1 MRVLDDTLYPARWRR
16 ILVLFA
22 GLALLL
28 SSLPAPAGATG
39 ATDEDAPP
47 AANGLAR
54 LGNIAYIY
62 ARRADSG
69 VWVRKTDGLWYS
81 GWSPLG
87 GATDLLPAAAG
98 QGAFINIF
106 VRGRDGG
113 LWVNRTADGRTYAG
127 WQALGG
133 QLSAAPAAAGFGTR
147 SYVFTLDPAGNVA
160 ARVSGDGQAFSAP
173 ISLGGPFAAA
183 PVATVVDGTLTL
195 FGKGMDGRLYTRVTH
210 DGTTVDSW
218 SGWQARGG
226 DVPAWP
232 LVGPSAST
240 DYPLTLDIG
249 VNFISPND
257 WETYQLP
264 AYTDLRPSLAKFSL
278 FYDGDPFRP
287 MFPASAIDEV
297 IARGAR
303 TVIFRTAET
312 HIAPADIERELH
324 APLPDTGRS
333 LLDYIADQQAKGSQ
347 VAFWIEVGNEPDLSG
362 LSPLAAR
369 ADLLHTI
376 REVAPRYRAT
386 HPNLRWL
393 ASLPTRTGLL
403 TSPDPD
409 DHGLA
414 YLDQVLADTG
424 DGLGDV
430 ASQYDALGVHIY
442 GADTLQQSFPSLHA
456 ATADYDCANSNG
468 DVNCP
473 LAVLDRVLSRT
484 DRPVFITEAGI
495 NSPLA
500 WPFKAKYYVD
510 ALYRLP
516 SQVRGFAIFTLSRD
530 PEWYA
535 GDSPRCDKPQGCTR
549 YALDVDE
556 QGTVDPG
563 FTGAAGIG
571 RCYQAVDSPATTTGE
586 PSAAGCWQPCGL
598 LTGATAPTSQP
609 APCAI
614 LSADSG
620 QSGREGAK

>member
-1 MRVLDDTLYPARWRR
+1 MRVPHKAVCSAPWRR
-16 ILVLFA
+16 LLTLCACLILTL
-22 GLALLL
+22 GN
-28 SSLPAPAGATG
+28 LPAPAGAT
-39 ATDEDAPP
+39 AAMNEDAPP
-47 AANGLAR
+47 AAGGMAR
-54 LGNIAYIY
+54 LGNMAYIY
-62 ARRADSG
+62 ARRTDSG
-69 VWVRKTDGLWYS
+69 VWVRKTDGLWYT

-98 QGAFINIF
+98 QGAFINVF
-106 VRGRDGG
+106 VRGQDGG

-133 QLSAAPAAAGFGTR
+133 QLGAAPAAAGFGTR

-160 ARVSGDGQAFSAP
+160 ARVSGDGRTFSAP
-173 ISLGGPFAAA
+173 IALGGTLAAA
-183 PVATVVDGTLTL
+183 PVATVVNGALTL
-195 FGKGMDGRLYTRVTH
+195 FGKGRDGRLYTRATR
-210 DGTTVDSW
+210 DGTTADSW
-218 SGWQARGG
+218 SGWQPRGG

-232 LVGPSAST
+232 LAGPSDPT
-240 DYPLTLDIG
+240 DYPLALDVG

-264 AYTDLRPSLAKFSL
+264 AYTDLRPSLAKFSM
-278 FYDGDPFRP
+278 FYDGDPYRP

-303 TVIFRTAET
+303 TIIFRTAET
-312 HIAPADIERELH
+312 HIAPEDVERELH
-324 APLPDTGRS
+324 APLPGDSRS
-333 LLDYIADQQAKGSQ
+333 LLDYIAGQRAQGSP
-347 VAFWIEVGNEPDLSG
+347 VEFWIEVGNEPDLSG
-362 LSPLAAR
+362 LAPLAAR

-376 REVAPRYRAT
+376 REVAPRYRANY
-386 HPNLRWL
+386 PNLRWL

-403 TSPDPD
+403 DSPNPN

-414 YLDQVLADTG
+414 YLDQVLSDTG

-456 ATADYDCANSNG
+456 ATADYDCADSNG

-484 DRPVFITEAGI
+484 DRPIFITEAGI
-495 NSPLA
+495 NSALA

-535 GDSPRCDKPQGCTR
+535 GDSPQCDKPQGCTR

-556 QGTVDPG
+556 QGAIDPG

-571 RCYQAVDSPATTTGE
+571 RCYQAAGSETTARDM
-586 PSAAGCWQPCGL
+586 PPAAGCWRPCGL
-598 LTGATAPTSQP
+598 LAGATAPTGVLE
-609 APCAI
+609 PCAPR
-614 LSADSG
+614 SADRG
-620 QSGREGAK
+620 QLRP